1 MPRYHLIACQVLW
14 RELCHYAS
22 LSGPFFTF
30 DFLAQGLHNTPEQ
43 LREQL
48 QVAVGRADG
57 EKCDAVLLGYG
68 LCSNGLAGIKAG
80 AHRLVVPKAHDC
92 ITFFLGTKERYRD
105 YFDSHP
111 GTYWYTPGWIECS
124 LQPGKDRYDHL
135 LREYVEKYGEE
146 NGQYLMQMEQGWLKE
161 YSNAAYVDLG
171 FGDNGRHKDYTR
183 ECAQW
188 LGWKND
194 ELAGDPRLVVDFLEG
209 RWDKERFLIV
219 EPGQMIMPSH
229 DEQVLKV
236 LPAG

>member
-1 MPRYHLIACQVLW
+1 MARYHLIACQVLW

-22 LSGPFFTF
+22 LSGAFFTF
-30 DFLAQGLHNTPEQ
+30 DFLKQGLHNTPEQ

-48 QVAVGRADG
+48 QVAVNKADE
-57 EKCDAVLLGYG
+57 EKCDALLLGYG

-124 LQPGKDRYDHL
+124 LQPGKDRYDRL

-146 NGQYLMQMEQGWLKE
+146 NGQYLMEMEQGWLKE
-161 YSNAAYVDLG
+161 YSNAVYVDLG
-171 FGDNGRHKDYTR
+171 FGDNVRHKDYTR

-194 ELAGDPRLVVDFLEG
+194 ELDGDSRLVVDFLEG
-209 RWDKERFLIV
+209 RWDEERFLIV

-236 LPAG
+236 VAAG